1 MPEQTNNELIQYF
14 CQELPDRHNL
24 LKWQPRLRKEVY
36 RHPEGLMYQILSFER
51 TEVLWMCHVM
61 VIGVN

>member
-1 MPEQTNNELIQYF
+1 MPEQTNNEIIQYF

-24 LKWQPRLRKEVY
+24 LKWQPRLKNEVY

-51 TEVLWMCHVM
+51 TEVVWLCHVM
-61 VIGVN
+61 VLGMN